1 MGWLWMLPSLVVA
14 LLLVVGVAGASLRV
28 LAPETAWGFFLGGAV
43 VAMLSAFALA
53 GAGAVATT
61 RGAAWRSAAVK
72 AAAFPLLVMVALV
85 VPNLGRLNP
94 VIHDVTTDPED
105 TLQFPPE
112 VPTRAHERPREDV
125 LEKQREAYPD
135 LQPLRVT
142 DPPSE
147 SYARVRAVAAAQP
160 RWEVVEANE
169 AQGLLHATATSALFG
184 FVDDIVIRVLPE
196 GTGSRIAVRS
206 RSRFGEGDIGANA
219 ARVRRFLEAYQAG

>member
-1 MGWLWMLPSLVVA
+1 METFEGTWFQSSRWDYEFTVQDLELV
-14 LLLVVGVAGASLRV
+14 LDKVVGFIGTGAS
-28 LAPETAWGFFLGGAV
+28 AV
-43 VAMLSAFALA
+43 
-53 GAGAVATT
+53 
-61 RGAAWRSAAVK
+61 
-72 AAAFPLLVMVALV
+72 LV

-147 SYARVRAVAAAQP
+147 SSARVRAVAAAQP

-196 GTGSRIAVRS
+196 GTGSRIDVRS
-206 RSRFGEGDIGANA
+206 RSRFGEGDLGANA